1 MIKHKII
8 YKFSFVLIIRYVT
21 SQRHTIQVDYIDY
34 MDEISEMV
42 GVRPRLLRTLLTD
55 PPLGLKLLFGP
66 CTPYQFRLRGPGK
79 WAGARQAIFTQ
90 WERVAQ
96 PMQTRPCNEPEPKR
110 SCMWPLLLSTTAVGV
125 FTYHYRNN
133 LLAFLQD
140 PTNFLGRMN
149 IHL

>member
-1 MIKHKII
+1 MI
-8 YKFSFVLIIRYVT
+8 YTFSLVLVIRYVT

-42 GVRPRLLRTLLTD
+42 GVRPRFLRTLLTD

-96 PMQTRPCNEPEPKR
+96 PMQTRHCNEPEPKR
-110 SCMWPLLLSTTAVGV
+110 SCVWPLLLSATAVGV

-140 PTNFLGRMN
+140 PTSFLGRMN